1 MGALYGIKNKKAR
14 YFLYLGYLCTIEI
27 TMIRSLEGTVTFL
40 GENNVVITV
49 YGIGYLVY
57 TPTARRQFIPG
68 ETVFM
73 HTYQVVR
80 ETALDLYGFL
90 DKDELTFFELLL
102 DVPKI
107 GPKSALQIMC
117 QADVSLLGNAIME
130 QDPNHL
136 SKMSGIGKKTASN
149 LVSHLEGKID
159 ALFTVDSL
167 KNQSQPLLSQAQ
179 TDAIDALITLGY
191 DPKEARTYV
200 LKEDKNE
207 DTKSLVQAVLKHI
220 PIP

>member
-1 MGALYGIKNKKAR
+1 
-14 YFLYLGYLCTIEI
+14 
-27 TMIRSLEGTVTFL
+27 MIRSLEGTVSFL
-40 GENNVVITV
+40 GDNHIIVTV
-49 YGIGYLVY
+49 YGVGYLVY
-57 TPTARRQFIPG
+57 TPTQSRQFVPG
-68 ETVFM
+68 ETVFV

-107 GPKSALQIMC
+107 GPKSALQILC
-117 QADVSLLGNAIME
+117 QADVSLLGTAIME
-130 QDPNHL
+130 QDPEHL
-136 SKMSGIGKKTASN
+136 SKMSGIGKKTAMN
-149 LVSHLEGKID
+149 LVSHLAGKID

-167 KNQSQPLLSQAQ
+167 QKQAQPLLTEAQ

-200 LKEDKNE
+200 LKEDKTE